1 MAGKLKIALTYI
13 SYPVAMARYFHE
25 ALLRRDD
32 VDVWCA
38 APYTGRWIPWA
49 GGMQL
54 PERYLRKP
62 DLPLA
67 VSGVPTVSYPILEN
81 QKPWEP
87 DLWLEVNAGL
97 IGAGAPT
104 SAPLALV
111 LTDPHVLGKHYA
123 SCRPRANW
131 VFCMQTPYMLLGDIW
146 LPYAYDPI
154 WHSETK
160 IHARDRG
167 FGAAL
172 LGLQY
177 EQRTKLVQRLRSNGV
192 KVEYELGLAYEDA
205 RAIYHN
211 TVAGLNWS
219 SLQDTTARVF
229 ELMAMGI
236 APVLNRV
243 PDLMSM
249 FEDRQDFLGFDTE
262 DQAVSLVTE
271 LLDDLEFA
279 DWVGRCARKAVE
291 PHSWDAR
298 VQQILEDTGLVTKD
312 ETATS

>member
-38 APYTGRWIPWA
+38 APYTGRAIPWA

-54 PERYLRKP
+54 PERYIRKP

-67 VSGVPTVSYPILEN
+67 VSGVPTVAYPILEN
-81 QKPWEP
+81 QKPWLP
-87 DLWLEVNAGL
+87 DLWLEINAGL

-111 LTDPHVLGKHYA
+111 LTDPHVLGQHYA
-123 SCRPRANW
+123 SCRPRARW
-131 VFCMQTPYMLLGDIW
+131 VFGMQTPYLQAGDIW

-154 WHSETK
+154 WHSETP
-160 IHARDRG
+160 IHARDRKYD
-167 FGAAL
+167 AAL
-172 LGLQY
+172 IGLQY
-177 EQRTKLVQRLRSNGV
+177 DQRNRLVKRLRGDGH
-192 KVEYELGLAYEDA
+192 KVFYELGLAYEDA
-205 RAIYHN
+205 RDIYHN
-211 TVAGLNWS
+211 TVVGLNWS

-243 PDLMSM
+243 PDLMTM
-249 FEDRQDFLGFDTE
+249 FKDEQDFLGFDSE
-262 DQAVSLVTE
+262 DEAVSHVNE
-271 LLDDLEFA
+271 LLFDLDWADDI
-279 DWVGRCARKAVE
+279 GRNAREAVL

-298 VQQILEDTGLVTKD
+298 VQQILEDTGLVPKD
-312 ETATS
+312 EQGS